1 MKIKTIKKTYK
12 HVRGRHSDIFCVG
25 VSVQPSLLGL
35 YDPYEGLL
43 KICPSEITFCEIC
56 VQNMTAPVARMKH
69 KNVIR
74 SRSITYL
81 LTYKP
86 RTGTPAAKLQR
97 LHCQTSLTITG
108 GYPGEILYKAAQE
121 NC

>member
-1 MKIKTIKKTYK
+1 M
-12 HVRGRHSDIFCVG
+12 
-25 VSVQPSLLGL
+25 Q
-35 YDPYEGLL
+35 
-43 KICPSEITFCEIC
+43 
-56 VQNMTAPVARMKH
+56 
-69 KNVIR
+69 NVIR

-121 NC
+121 IVDQYLISKWSKIELQISIIISEAVYGHDVDRLDKLEPLALLTWCL

>member
-1 MKIKTIKKTYK
+1 
-12 HVRGRHSDIFCVG
+12 
-25 VSVQPSLLGL
+25 
-35 YDPYEGLL
+35 
-43 KICPSEITFCEIC
+43 
-56 VQNMTAPVARMKH
+56 MTAPVARMKH

-121 NC
+121 IVDQYLISKWSKIELQISLIISEAVYIYIYTLLKYLRRAIAHVIVQYTR